1 MENKELQEVVDA
13 ILQALLQMEK
23 RINKKFDAIDKKFD
37 AIDKRFDALNDR
49 FDKFEE
55 KFDRMLM

>member
-23 RINKKFDAIDKKFD
+23 RINKKFDAIDK
-37 AIDKRFDALNDR
+37 NSTQ
-49 FDKFEE
+49 
-55 KFDRMLM
+55 